1 MYTCLIRKIKNENK
15 VMSHSDILF
24 LVQITEVYS
33 KEIKGA
39 ISAVASL
46 QGHLLLASGPKITLY
61 KWTGTELNGVA
72 FYDAPPLHAVS
83 MNIVSEIM

>member
-1 MYTCLIRKIKNENK
+1 MQVL
-15 VMSHSDILF
+15 
-24 LVQITEVYS
+24 EVYS

-39 ISAVASL
+39 ISALASL
-46 QGHLLLASGPKITLY
+46 QGHLLVASGPKITLY

-83 MNIVSEIM
+83 MNIVRANISCSVLFLNKIMYLSVIQSS